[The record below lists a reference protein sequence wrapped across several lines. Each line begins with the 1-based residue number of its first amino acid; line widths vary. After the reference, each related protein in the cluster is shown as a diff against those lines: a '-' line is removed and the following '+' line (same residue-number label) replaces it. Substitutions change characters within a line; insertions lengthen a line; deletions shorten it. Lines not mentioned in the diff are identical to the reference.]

1 MNFIN
6 VNYANNCIKTVAT
19 FCFVALWKSLNYFTL
34 YIFIELLQ
42 MNNKVAKF
50 DKFIKDN
57 DAKRRRAIQKY
68 QIEVLLKEQKQTEYE
83 QLCEQLAALKKRS
96 TSQIRVELNVW
107 NVSETVFM
115 TRGERER
122 SEREKEREQLPW
134 ECFTLSL
141 QIIYLPVI
149 TDHEWCKLGHH
160 IMMKYFVI
168 VNKALM
174 FVVCFKEK
182 LFGEESKPVQKVWR
196 VSPESHRH
204 NAWR

>member
-1 MNFIN
+1 MHGSIIHAFIN
-6 VNYANNCIKTVAT
+6 VNYSYDCVKTVAT

-34 YIFIELLQ
+34 YLFIELLQ

-115 TRGERER
+115 TRGREIEIRERYQRERETG
-122 SEREKEREQLPW
+122 ERESNCHGNVLHYHCR
-134 ECFTLSL
+134 
-141 QIIYLPVI
+141 
-149 TDHEWCKLGHH
+149 
-160 IMMKYFVI
+160 
-168 VNKALM
+168 
-174 FVVCFKEK
+174 
-182 LFGEESKPVQKVWR
+182 
-196 VSPESHRH
+196 
-204 NAWR
+204 

>member
-1 MNFIN
+1 MHGSIIHAFIN
-6 VNYANNCIKTVAT
+6 VNYSYDCVKTVAT
-19 FCFVALWKSLNYFTL
+19 FCFVGLWKSLNYFTL
-34 YIFIELLQ
+34 YLFIELLQ

-115 TRGERER
+115 TRGREIEIRERYQRERETGERER
-122 SEREKEREQLPW
+122 ERAIAMGMFYIIIADKILTCNYWSWMMQTGSSHYDEIFCNSEQS
-134 ECFTLSL
+134 F
-141 QIIYLPVI
+141 Y
-149 TDHEWCKLGHH
+149 
-160 IMMKYFVI
+160 
-168 VNKALM
+168 
-174 FVVCFKEK
+174 VCC
-182 LFGEESKPVQKVWR
+182 LF
-196 VSPESHRH
+196 
-204 NAWR
+204 